1 MAVWRSRCIP
11 SESLSATGKAGK
23 IGCGLVVKGFDAATL
38 QFWLR
43 ASARRCRPGRLVA
56 PEVAKLLGFGP
67 RRRDRAHRSATGDLA
82 GHHAKQGARIDCI
95 IFALIWAAVDPK

>member
-1 MAVWRSRCIP
+1 
-11 SESLSATGKAGK
+11 
-23 IGCGLVVKGFDAATL
+23 
-38 QFWLR
+38 
-43 ASARRCRPGRLVA
+43 LVA